1 MQMMEKRQLERRRR
15 KQRQENS
22 KKMKRMMR
30 EVRMKVRTLKNGEA
44 KTMMRGGMMMM
55 WMTTKRRLLREP
67 LLRAW
72 IRKKRFDFIPEG
84 HH

>member
-1 MQMMEKRQLERRRR
+1 MQMMEKSQLGKRKRR

-22 KKMKRMMR
+22 KRMMR

-55 WMTTKRRLLREP
+55 WMTTKKRLLREP
-67 LLRAW
+67 ASW
-72 IRKKRFDFIPEG
+72 I
-84 HH
+84 